1 MSDLDEINDGHYDS
15 GTISNGQLDP
25 IFLSPYNIN
34 TLEELKEYGHFH
46 KSLAD
51 NLKRK
56 FNIPEDTL
64 NWEYPYIREEEE
76 KNFNSDPWTYTTNQ
90 YGFRDIWRQKAKRS
104 NLGFYGCSYT
114 YGEGIESKKHWATL
128 VSNKFKFNKFNFGIG
143 GASALR
149 VARTFVATNR
159 VLNLNHAII
168 LLPSMNRV
176 DYSLIYDKQNSHW
189 TRSAGFMPHLNPEY
203 GRRKGEEGLP
213 KKHKEIYTAFDNNLF
228 IMNLIYAVSMITE
241 CAKAYNVNIVFA
253 TWCAETLY
261 TLDKI
266 NAPNLYPNIG
276 CRMKDYGRDGSH
288 PGPNSNQYFADNIA
302 EWISST
308 QKRNGWPAI

>member
-1 MSDLDEINDGHYDS
+1 MTDLDKINKGHFDS
-15 GTISNGQLDP
+15 GPISNGQLDP

-34 TLEELKEYGHFH
+34 TLEELTEYSSFH
-46 KSLAD
+46 KLLAD

-64 NWEYPYIREEEE
+64 NWEYPYIRKEEE
-76 KNFNSDPWTYTTNQ
+76 KNFNSDPWTYTINQ
-90 YGFRDIWRQKAKRS
+90 YGFRDIWRQKAKRP

-114 YGEGIESKKHWATL
+114 YGEGVESKKHWTTL
-128 VSNKFKFNKFNFGIG
+128 VSNRFKFNKFNFGIG
-143 GASALR
+143 GSSALR

-159 VLNLNHAII
+159 VLNLTHAII

-176 DYSLIYDKQNSHW
+176 DYSFIYDKQNRNW
-189 TRSAGFMPHLNPEY
+189 TRSVGLLPAINPEY
-203 GRRKGEEGLP
+203 GTRHGEEGLL
-213 KKHKEIYTAFDNNLF
+213 KKHKEIYTAFDDNLF

-241 CAKAYNVNIVFA
+241 SARANNVKIVFA

-266 NAPNLYPNIG
+266 NAPNLYPNVG
-276 CRMKDYGRDGSH
+276 LNLKDYARDGAH
-288 PGPNSNQYFADNIA
+288 PGPITNQIFTDNIT

-308 QKRNGWPAI
+308 QKNSTWPVI

>member
-1 MSDLDEINDGHYDS
+1 MSDLDKINKGYYDS
-15 GTISNGQLDP
+15 GPISNGQLDP
-25 IFLSPYNIN
+25 VYLSPYNIN

-64 NWEYPYIREEEE
+64 NWEYPYIREKEE

-114 YGEGIESKKHWATL
+114 YGEGVESKKHWTTL
-128 VSNKFKFNKFNFGIG
+128 VSNRFKFNKFNFGIG
-143 GASALR
+143 GSSALR

-168 LLPSMNRV
+168 LLPSMHRV

-189 TRSAGFMPHLNPEY
+189 TRSADFLPHLNPEY

-213 KKHKEIYTAFDNNLF
+213 KKHKEIYTAYDNNLF

-241 CAKAYNVNIVFA
+241 CAKAYNVNIVFS

-288 PGPNSNQYFADNIA
+288 PGPNSNQYFADNIT

-308 QKRNGWPAI
+308 QKRSGWPAI